1 MADDFTLM
9 PGSHAGSLCSTCTPD
24 ALSLTRL
31 LLIAKA
37 FLLRMYVWSSS
48 RTYAGMRV
56 FHPVARHHGPTCRV
70 LCFPAAAG
78 VFVLGHAGSLPG
90 VSVRLDR

>member
-1 MADDFTLM
+1 MADDFTLIL
-9 PGSHAGSLCSTCTPD
+9 GSHAGSHVWCVHSERSIADSTPHRQSIFTP
-24 ALSLTRL
+24 
-31 LLIAKA
+31 
-37 FLLRMYVWSSS
+37 YVRSSS
-48 RTYAGMRV
+48 RTYGGMRV